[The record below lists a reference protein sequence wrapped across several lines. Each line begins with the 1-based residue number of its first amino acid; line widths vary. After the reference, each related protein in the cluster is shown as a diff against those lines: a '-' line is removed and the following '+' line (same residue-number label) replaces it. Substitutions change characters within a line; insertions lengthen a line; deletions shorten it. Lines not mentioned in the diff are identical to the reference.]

1 MARSYG
7 EQYRPIFESA
17 LEEEI
22 GVYIETDNI
31 KVLSPV
37 LYELKKTDPAFEE
50 LIILQP
56 TIEGKDGVLFIAKKT
71 TEMVD

>member
-31 KVLSPV
+31 KILSPV
-37 LYELKKTDPAFEE
+37 LYELKKTDPAFDA

-56 TIEGKDGVLFIAKKT
+56 TIEGRDGVLFIAKKT
-71 TEMVD
+71 TEMVE